1 MSFLLSNIN
10 LDSKYNG
17 VIKRILLVIDNAKKI
32 TSKSHSPRTIE
43 IAPAQQKEKT

>member
-17 VIKRILLVIDNAKKI
+17 VIKRILLVIDNAEKI
-32 TSKSHSPRTIE
+32 TSKPHSPRALE
-43 IAPAQQKEKT
+43 IAPAKQKEKT